1 LEGKALRKKRRR
13 KFVSKKVKRIWMMS
27 SGIGQLIPAVVSFA
41 TAGFGYGLVLPVS
54 SVILEEGGGSTTL
67 IGLTATATFLE

>member
-1 LEGKALRKKRRR
+1 
-13 KFVSKKVKRIWMMS
+13 MMS